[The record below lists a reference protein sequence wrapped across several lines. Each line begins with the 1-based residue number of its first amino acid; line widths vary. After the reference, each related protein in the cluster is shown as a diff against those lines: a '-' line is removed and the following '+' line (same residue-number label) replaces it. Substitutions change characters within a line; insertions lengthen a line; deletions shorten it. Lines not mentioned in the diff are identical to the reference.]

1 MTKAFKTNS
10 ATSVTAR
17 LQARHS
23 ARFTRQRGMS
33 MLQLAII
40 IVVGGIFAIAAIV
53 YGIRYV
59 GRAKVS
65 NEITAIS
72 DLRTNT
78 VNYGA
83 RVGVFTAANSSLVA
97 LVGQNF
103 FPTNMVGGTL
113 AAPTV
118 TNQWGG
124 GVTVAVGTLT
134 TAGDSLTFTSNGIPN
149 SACTELGTSLDT
161 VAGTIT
167 INGTATKALGA
178 VSSPTAVATAC
189 ANNDANVM
197 IYGLGK

>member
-1 MTKAFKTNS
+1 MNSKSQKSVSRASIANRARAFS
-10 ATSVTAR
+10 
-17 LQARHS
+17 
-23 ARFTRQRGMS
+23 RQRGMS

-40 IVVGGIFAIAAIV
+40 IVVGGIFAIAAVV

-72 DLRTNT
+72 DLKTNT

-83 RVGVFTAANSSLVA
+83 RVGIFTAANSSLVA
-97 LVGQNF
+97 LVGQSF
-103 FPTNMVGGTL
+103 FPANQVGGTA

-124 GVTVAVGTLT
+124 PVTTAVGTLSS
-134 TAGDSLTFTSNGIPN
+134 AGDSLNFTSNGIPN
-149 SACTELGTSLDT
+149 TACTELGTSLDT
-161 VAGTIT
+161 IAGTIT
-167 INGTATKALGA
+167 INGTQTKVLGG

-189 ANNDANVM
+189 VNADANVI

>member
-1 MTKAFKTNS
+1 
-10 ATSVTAR
+10 
-17 LQARHS
+17 
-23 ARFTRQRGMS
+23 

-40 IVVGGIFAIAAIV
+40 IVVGGIFAIAAVV

-83 RVGVFTAANSSLVA
+83 RVGVFTTANSSMVA
-97 LVGQNF
+97 LVGQSF
-103 FPTNMVGGTL
+103 FPTNLVGGT
-113 AAPTV
+113 ATAPTV
-118 TNQWGG
+118 TNQWGAA
-124 GVTVAVGTLT
+124 VTVAVGTLSSP
-134 TAGDSLTFTSNGIPN
+134 GDSLTFTSNGIPN

-161 VAGTIT
+161 VAGTIS
-167 INGTATKALGA
+167 INGTSTKTNGG

-189 ANNDANVM
+189 NNSDSNVM